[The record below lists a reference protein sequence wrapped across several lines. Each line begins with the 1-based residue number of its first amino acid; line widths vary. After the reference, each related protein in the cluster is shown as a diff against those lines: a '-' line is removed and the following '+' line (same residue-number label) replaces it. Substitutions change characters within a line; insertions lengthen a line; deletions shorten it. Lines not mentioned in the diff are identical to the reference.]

1 MNRVISIIK
10 EKGIDKKLQDSLN
23 RTVRFC
29 GEEFPQEIIDKATK
43 SILEIEMLRNPDL
56 EYAFAEY
63 SYDLAMNNIVKELGI
78 KYDPDSECDSFEK
91 HLAAVLA
98 KIICR

>member
-10 EKGIDKKLQDSLN
+10 EKCIDKKIQYSLN
-23 RTVRFC
+23 IAVRFC
-29 GEEFPQEIIDKATK
+29 GEELPQEVVDESTK
-43 SILEIEMLRNPDL
+43 SLLKFEMLRNPDL
-56 EYAFAEY
+56 NDAFAKY
-63 SYDLAMNNIVKELGI
+63 AYDLAMDNLVKELGI
-78 KYDPDSECDSFEK
+78 KYEPDSECDRFEK